1 MAVRLFV
8 TYLFS
13 VVLLLI
19 TPGPVVALVTHTALH
34 QGYRSA
40 FITVAGTN
48 LASLLLMAVAVML
61 LSGVVSVHP
70 LSLPLVGIAG
80 SLYIGWLA
88 AGMLLEGGTEGAVTP
103 RQGGFG
109 VGFFTAVANPKD
121 ILFFAAFFPQFMRIT
136 PDFSLSVTLLTLGW
150 VVLDLLIL
158 TLWIVSVRRYLP
170 SRYLR
175 AANLTTALFLLA
187 VALSGLIFNSNEVFN
202 AL

>member
-1 MAVRLFV
+1 MAVSLFV

-109 VGFFTAVANPKD
+109 VGFFTAVANPD
-121 ILFFAAFFPQFMRIT
+121 YSEQPEQISVFPGYCDRA
-136 PDFSLSVTLLTLGW
+136 SV
-150 VVLDLLIL
+150 
-158 TLWIVSVRRYLP
+158 LWSAYQQRER
-170 SRYLR
+170 
-175 AANLTTALFLLA
+175 
-187 VALSGLIFNSNEVFN
+187 
-202 AL
+202 